1 MRLDKFLSN
10 KGYGSRREVKGYIKR
25 GFVKVN
31 DEVIKDESTSILET
45 DTVSLK
51 DEVINNIPFTYY
63 IMLNKPQGY
72 VSATT
77 DRDACVVDLINTN
90 DKDNNIF
97 PVGRLDKD
105 TTGLLLLTNDGDFA
119 HKTLSPKKHVPKKYF
134 VEIDGT
140 LNDEHIKMFED
151 GLVLSDITCKPS
163 TLEITDVN
171 EDDNISKC
179 FVTISEG
186 KFHQIKRMFH
196 KIGCDVLSLKRVS
209 FGAITLDDSLQEG
222 EYRFLNEEELLFVK
236 SVKEPK

>member
-10 KGYGSRREVKGYIKR
+10 KGYGSRKEVKGYIKR

-31 DEVIKDESTSILET
+31 DIVTKDEATNIVET
-45 DTVSLK
+45 DTITLK

-63 IMLNKPQGY
+63 IMLNKPRGY

-77 DRDACVVDLINTN
+77 DRDLCVVDLISTN

-134 VEIDGT
+134 VEIDGV
-140 LNDEHIKMFED
+140 LDNEHIKMFKD
-151 GLVLSDITCKPS
+151 GLALSDITCKPS
-163 TLEITDVN
+163 TLDIIDVN
-171 EDDNISKC
+171 ADDNVSKC
-179 FVTISEG
+179 YVTISEG

-209 FGAITLDDSLQEG
+209 FGDLTLDDSLQEG
-222 EYRFLNEEELLFVK
+222 EYRFLNEEELEFVK
-236 SVKEPK
+236 KVKEPK